1 MCTAISCIIALH
13 KQRRLPMKF
22 NFVAKHMRA
31 FNKASVQKNKKYE
44 HKNKRDKK
52 SHYDQV

>member
-1 MCTAISCIIALH
+1 
-13 KQRRLPMKF
+13 MKF
-22 NFVAKHMRA
+22 NFVAKHMNA

-52 SHYDQV
+52 SHYKDIWNV